1 MRTYYED
8 LTTRGYEADPTR
20 RVPLPM
26 VFQYLEH
33 LRWRSIIDPDS
44 GLAPFVDRGY
54 FFVVHK
60 QSLVLRRGFGQ
71 DTDIRAFLWATKV
84 GRSSI
89 ELRHE
94 IRRLSDDVVLAEA
107 EVTGLWLGPS
117 RRLTRIPNELR
128 DFCLELEPPAP
139 PKVQSSECHAER
151 LETSFIRPPDV
162 VYPDGPLSVAAP
174 DADSIPDNAFEYRCR
189 VRPSDLDIFAH
200 VNAATYLRYCDDA
213 RASAEGFLGDLG
225 RAASVQ
231 SALHY
236 ARETLENEEI
246 HIRFWMAGEDE
257 LHFVISA
264 GGVVRCTAAL
274 RVLLDES

>member
-33 LRWRSIIDPDS
+33 LRWRSIIDPES
-44 GLAPFVDRGY
+44 GLAPFVDKGY

-71 DTDIRAFLWATKV
+71 DTDIRVFLWATKV

-89 ELRHE
+89 DLRHE
-94 IRRLSDDVVLAEA
+94 VRRLSDDVVLAEA
-107 EVTGLWLGPS
+107 QVTGLWLGPT
-117 RRLTRIPNELR
+117 RRLTRIPDELR
-128 DFCLELEPPAP
+128 TFCEGLEAPAP
-139 PKVQSSECHAER
+139 STAVSSECHAER

-162 VYPDGPLSVAAP
+162 VYPDGPLTVVAPEA
-174 DADSIPDNAFEYRCR
+174 SEIPDDALEYRCH

-213 RASAEGFLGDLG
+213 RAAAEGYLGKLG

-236 ARETLENEEI
+236 ARETLENEEV
-246 HIRFWMAGEDE
+246 HIQFWQQGEDE
-257 LHFVISA
+257 LNFVISA
-264 GGVVRCTAAL
+264 GGAVRCTAAL
-274 RVLLDES
+274 KLLA